1 MQGRLLYADGEAY
14 MYMLSAHQ
22 QIEPAARPRI
32 TQAKVVSK
40 KSGQEGKAMAR
51 ARGASPEEAVSK

>member
-32 TQAKVVSK
+32 THKQ
-40 KSGQEGKAMAR
+40 R
-51 ARGASPEEAVSK
+51 